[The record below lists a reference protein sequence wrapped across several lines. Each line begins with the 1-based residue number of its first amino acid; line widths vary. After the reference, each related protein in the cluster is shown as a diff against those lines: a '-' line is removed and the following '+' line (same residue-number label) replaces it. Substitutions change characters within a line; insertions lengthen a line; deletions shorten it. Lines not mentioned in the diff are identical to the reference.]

1 MREPVGAQWRKPQVV
16 DPEKIRSL
24 VEIMTEHDL
33 CEFSWRSGEE
43 EIVLKRPGPPAVGA
57 APVMYSAPAAPA
69 PAAAAAPVE
78 TAAPAAP
85 AVDENA
91 GLVAIKSPMVGTIY
105 IAPDPESPPFV
116 TEGGRVSPT
125 SVVCIVE
132 AMKVFNEI
140 KAEISGTVKKVLVK
154 NEDPVEFG
162 QPLFMVKPD

>member
-1 MREPVGAQWRKPQVV
+1 MV
-16 DPEKIRSL
+16 DPDTIRSL

-43 EIVLKRPGPPAVGA
+43 EIVLKRPGPPAPPGNPA
-57 APVMYSAPAAPA
+57 APPVMYAQPAPAAPA
-69 PAAAAAPVE
+69 PAPAAPETPAAPV
-78 TAAPAAP
+78 
-85 AVDENA
+85 DEDA
-91 GLVAIKSPMVGTIY
+91 GLVAIPSPMVGTLY
-105 IAPDPESPPFV
+105 TGSDPESPPFV
-116 TEGGRVSPT
+116 TEGARVSPS

-162 QPLFMVKPD
+162 QPLFMVQPD